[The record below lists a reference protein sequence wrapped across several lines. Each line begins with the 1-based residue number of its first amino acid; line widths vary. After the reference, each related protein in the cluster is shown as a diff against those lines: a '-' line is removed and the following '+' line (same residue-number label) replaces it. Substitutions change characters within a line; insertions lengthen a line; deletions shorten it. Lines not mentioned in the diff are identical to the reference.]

1 MKNGDKVKAFVKVGL
16 MKKHEWRKGTL
27 VASNRNL
34 DVQELKN
41 LGFAVRVKHEDEYL
55 VEVSGNRLI
64 LTAENVRLW
73 EPLPF
78 VRNDKNEY
86 SCQKHEEFVANN
98 WEKLKHHCKV
108 GVEKFFPDVTLTIK
122 EDEKTISVEDQYG
135 PYLTV
140 APSVMEKRSIVK
152 FFEVPAW
159 EIVLWVPTPGTRWE
173 PPDVE
178 EKNCGQSETTIGAA
192 RLLVDNIW
200 RLRTEDYWQSIQD
213 SELADNEGEQW

>member
-1 MKNGDKVKAFVKVGL
+1 MKNGDKIKAFVKIGL
-16 MKKHEWRKGTL
+16 MKNHEWRRGSL
-27 VASNRNL
+27 IASNRNL
-34 DVQELKN
+34 DLQELKN
-41 LGFAVRVKHEDEYL
+41 LGFQVRVKHEDEYL

-78 VRNDKNEY
+78 VRNEKNEY
-86 SCQKHEEFVANN
+86 TCQKHDEFVKSN
-98 WEKLKHHCKV
+98 WDRLKEHCKT
-108 GVEKFFPDVTLTIK
+108 GVKNFFPEVVLTIND
-122 EDEKTISVEDQYG
+122 EEKTISVEDKYG

-140 APSVMEKRSIVK
+140 SAGVMEKKSIVR
-152 FFEVPAW
+152 FFEVPTW
-159 EIVLWVPTPGTRWE
+159 EIVLWIPTIGTRWE

-200 RLRTEDYWQSIQD
+200 RLRTEDYWQSLQD
-213 SELADNEGEQW
+213 SELAEGEQW